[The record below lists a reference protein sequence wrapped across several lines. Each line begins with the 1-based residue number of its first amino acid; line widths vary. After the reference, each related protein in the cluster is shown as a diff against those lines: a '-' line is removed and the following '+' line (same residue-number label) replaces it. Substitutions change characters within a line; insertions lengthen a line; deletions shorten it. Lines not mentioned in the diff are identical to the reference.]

1 MYYNFSKTRL
11 IFSQKKLTPLNSAVD
26 QRSDAHPSPLLPG
39 LKRSLNLFDL
49 TMIATGSVIG
59 SGIFLTPSIIARA
72 VPSPFWMLLIWI
84 VGGVMALA
92 GALTFAELGAMMPQA
107 GGVYVYLSETY
118 GKLIGFL
125 YGWIYFLVTNTG
137 GIAALAI
144 AFATYLG
151 YFIDLSP
158 MGVKVVAIT
167 GIAFLTILNVRGV
180 KAGAIFSD
188 LFTMLKLI
196 GIGGLIVVGLGWKSN
211 TGING
216 SGFGPSAP
224 TFGISALAVAMVGVI
239 WSCGGWQHA
248 SFTAGE
254 ARQPQ
259 RDVPRSMILGAIIVI
274 VIYLLTNVAYL
285 LLLTPAQMANAPR
298 VASAAME
305 RVLGPT
311 GGSLIALVIFISTF
325 GTAGIYTMTAPR
337 IYFAMARD
345 KIFFQKVAEIHLRY
359 RTPAV
364 AIGLQSLWA
373 MVLILFWGTFENLIS
388 YVVFTDAIFFA
399 LTALAVFVLRQRRPN
414 AARPYRTFGYPVT
427 PILFIALELW
437 FVVNIIFEKPAQSL
451 AGLAFLFVGIPIYYL
466 WSRKQSPA

>member
-1 MYYNFSKTRL
+1 
-11 IFSQKKLTPLNSAVD
+11 
-26 QRSDAHPSPLLPG
+26 
-39 LKRSLNLFDL
+39 
-49 TMIATGSVIG
+49 MIATGSVIG

-72 VPSPFWMLLIWI
+72 LPSPFWMLLIWI
-84 VGGVMALA
+84 VGGMMALA
-92 GALTFAELGAMMPQA
+92 GALTFAELGAMLPRA
-107 GGVYVYLSETY
+107 GGVYVYLTETY

-137 GIAALAI
+137 GIAALGI

-151 YFIDLSP
+151 YFINLSAA
-158 MGVKVVAIT
+158 GVKGVAMA

-196 GIGGLIVVGLGWKSN
+196 GIGGLIAVGLGWNRDAAMDFSKFS
-211 TGING
+211 
-216 SGFGPSAP
+216 PSSP

-254 ARQPQ
+254 AKKPQ
-259 RDVPRSMILGAIIVI
+259 RDVPLSMILGTLIVI
-274 VIYLLTNVAYL
+274 VIYVLTNVAYL
-285 LLLTPAQMANAPR
+285 LLLTPAQIAGAPR

-305 RVLGPT
+305 MVLGSA

-345 KIFFQKVAEIHLRY
+345 KIFFEKVAEIHPRY
-359 RTPAV
+359 RTPAL
-364 AIGLQSLWA
+364 AILLQSLWA

-399 LTALAVFVLRQRRPN
+399 LTALAVFILRQRRPN
-414 AARPYRTFGYPVT
+414 VERPYRTIGYPVT
-427 PILFIALELW
+427 PIIFIALELW
-437 FVVNIIFEKPAQSL
+437 FVSNIIFEKPVQSL
-451 AGLAFLFVGIPIYYL
+451 AGLGFLLLGIPVYY
-466 WSRKQSPA
+466 WWRRKQLQT

>member
-1 MYYNFSKTRL
+1 M
-11 IFSQKKLTPLNSAVD
+11 D
-26 QRSDAHPSPLLPG
+26 QRNDTHTSPLPPG

-59 SGIFLTPSIIARA
+59 SGIFLTPSLIASKL
-72 VPSPFWMLLIWI
+72 PSPFWMLSIWI
-84 VGGVMALA
+84 LGGVMALT
-92 GALTFAELGAMMPQA
+92 GALTFAELGAMMPHA

-118 GKLIGFL
+118 GQWVGFL
-125 YGWIYFLVTNTG
+125 YGWSYFLVTNTG
-137 GIAALAI
+137 GIAALGI

-151 YFIDLSP
+151 YFIELSP
-158 MGVKVVAIT
+158 TEVKAVAIG

-180 KAGAIFSD
+180 KVGAIFSD
-188 LFTMLKLI
+188 LFTLLKLI
-196 GIGGLIVVGLGWKSN
+196 GICGLIVVGLAWKSSS
-211 TGING
+211 GINF
-216 SGFGPSAP
+216 SAFGPTSP

-254 ARQPQ
+254 AKTPQ
-259 RDVPRSMILGAIIVI
+259 RDVPLSMILGALIVM
-274 VIYLLTNVAYL
+274 VIYVLTNIAYL
-285 LLLTPAQMANAPR
+285 RLLTPAQMAAAPR

-305 RVLGPT
+305 MVLGPV

-345 KIFFQKVAEIHLRY
+345 KIFFQRVADIHPRY

-364 AIGLQSLWA
+364 AIVLQSLWA
-373 MVLILFWGTFENLIS
+373 VVLILFWGTFENLIS

-399 LTALAVFVLRQRRPN
+399 LTALAVFILRWRCPDVV
-414 AARPYRTFGYPVT
+414 RPYRTFGYPIT
-427 PILFIALELW
+427 PIFFIALEVW
-437 FVVNIIFEKPAQSL
+437 FVVTIIFEKPAQSL
-451 AGLAFLFVGIPIYYL
+451 AGIGFLLLGIPVYFS
-466 WSRKQSPA
+466 WRRKQLQM

>member
-1 MYYNFSKTRL
+1 
-11 IFSQKKLTPLNSAVD
+11 
-26 QRSDAHPSPLLPG
+26 
-39 LKRSLNLFDL
+39 
-49 TMIATGSVIG
+49 
-59 SGIFLTPSIIARA
+59 
-72 VPSPFWMLLIWI
+72 
-84 VGGVMALA
+84 MALA

-118 GKLIGFL
+118 GQLVGFL

-158 MGVKVVAIT
+158 MGVKVVALT
-167 GIAFLTILNVRGV
+167 GIAFLTLLNVRGV
-180 KAGAIFSD
+180 KVGAIFSD

-196 GIGGLIVVGLGWKSN
+196 GIGGLIVVGLGWKNN
-211 TGING
+211 TGIN
-216 SGFGPSAP
+216 FGPSVP
-224 TFGISALAVAMVGVI
+224 SFGLSALAVAMVGVI

-259 RDVPRSMILGAIIVI
+259 RDVPLSMIFGATVVI
-274 VIYLLTNVAYL
+274 VIYLLTNLAYL
-285 LLLTPAQMANAPR
+285 MLLTPAQMAGAPR
-298 VASAAME
+298 VAATAME
-305 RVLGPT
+305 KVLGPV

-345 KIFFQKVAEIHLRY
+345 RIFFQKVAEIHPRY
-359 RTPAV
+359 RTPAL

-388 YVVFTDAIFFA
+388 YVVFTDAIFFT
-399 LTALAVFVLRQRRPN
+399 LTALAVFVLRHRRPN
-414 AARPYRTFGYPVT
+414 TARPYRTFGYPVT

-437 FVVNIIFEKPAQSL
+437 FVVNIIFEKPVQSL
-451 AGLAFLFVGIPIYYL
+451 AGLGFLFMGIPIYHF
-466 WSRKQSPA
+466 WSRQQSLA

>member
-1 MYYNFSKTRL
+1 
-11 IFSQKKLTPLNSAVD
+11 
-26 QRSDAHPSPLLPG
+26 
-39 LKRSLNLFDL
+39 
-49 TMIATGSVIG
+49 MIATGSVIG

-118 GKLIGFL
+118 GQLIGFL

-158 MGVKVVAIT
+158 MGVKVVALT
-167 GIAFLTILNVRGV
+167 GIAFLTLLNVRGV

-196 GIGGLIVVGLGWKSN
+196 GIGGLIVVGLGWKNN
-211 TGING
+211 TGIN
-216 SGFGPSAP
+216 FGPSVP
-224 TFGISALAVAMVGVI
+224 SFGLSALAVAMVGVI

-254 ARQPQ
+254 AQQPQ
-259 RDVPRSMILGAIIVI
+259 RDVPLSMVFGATVVI
-274 VIYLLTNVAYL
+274 VIYLLTNLAYL
-285 LLLTPAQMANAPR
+285 MLLTPAQMAGAPR
-298 VASAAME
+298 VAAAAME
-305 RVLGPT
+305 KVLGPV

-345 KIFFQKVAEIHLRY
+345 RIFFQKVAKIHPRY
-359 RTPAV
+359 RTPAL

-451 AGLAFLFVGIPIYYL
+451 AGLGFLFVGIPIYYF
-466 WSRKQSPA
+466 WSRQQSPA